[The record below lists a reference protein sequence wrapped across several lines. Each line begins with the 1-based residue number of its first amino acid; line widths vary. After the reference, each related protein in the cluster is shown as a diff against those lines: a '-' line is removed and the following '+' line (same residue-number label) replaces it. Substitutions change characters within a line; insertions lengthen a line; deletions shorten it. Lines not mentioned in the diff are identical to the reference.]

1 MKALEAL
8 RRMVEDSGCEAKAIG
23 RMTDQPASAVQAAL
37 DGPAAPPLDQ
47 IIAIANALGYE
58 LALVDVREVPAYDA
72 YYLSR
77 TSSRRQR
84 KARKRAST
92 LAEPVVFNSDSI
104 DLAAMMRGQG
114 ARDAAKPKK
123 KAKGKKAKAVKI
135 AKGRAQEAPAAGASA
150 RMEERV
156 PPVHEPGADV
166 SVRISE
172 AHPNPYAPGYTPS
185 LKMDANGHIE
195 LDPDAVGSGG
205 VSDALGSPDVPDALS
220 AQHFYMKEPHG
231 GAQPAGSAP
240 VALDPDMPLPDMPS
254 VPGMHLSGM
263 PPIPDIPSMPATAP
277 PPMPRMASMPGT
289 PSMRAG
295 TMLGMQAV
303 GMQAS
308 AMPGMQPAAMPAG
321 IMPGMPGAGMPG
333 MMPLPR
339 PSSSSHQE
347 RLEAAPVLSSRPERR
362 RPQIGVNYEQA
373 V

>member
-23 RMTDQPASAVQAAL
+23 RMTDQSASAVQAAL

-58 LALVDVREVPAYDA
+58 LALVDVREVPSYAA

-92 LAEPVVFNSDSI
+92 LAEPVVFDSDSI

-114 ARDAAKPKK
+114 VRDAVKPKK
-123 KAKGKKAKAVKI
+123 KAKGKKAKAVKA
-135 AKGRAQEAPAAGASA
+135 AKGGAQEAPAAGAPT
-150 RMEERV
+150 RMEESV
-156 PPVHEPGADV
+156 LPAHEPGADV

-185 LKMDANGHIE
+185 LKMDADGRIE
-195 LDPDAVGSGG
+195 PDPDALGERGVLDAQGS
-205 VSDALGSPDVPDALS
+205 PDALS

-231 GAQPAGSAP
+231 GAQSAGSIPAVP
-240 VALDPDMPLPDMPS
+240 GSDMPLPDMPGAS
-254 VPGMHLSGM
+254 EMHLPDM
-263 PPIPDIPSMPATAP
+263 PPMPNIPSMPATASLP
-277 PPMPRMASMPGT
+277 MPGMAAAPGMPPMPASALPGMQVAA
-289 PSMRAG
+289 MRAG
-295 TMLGMQAV
+295 V
-303 GMQAS
+303 
-308 AMPGMQPAAMPAG
+308 
-321 IMPGMPGAGMPG
+321 MPGMPTVGMPG
-333 MMPLPR
+333 MTPAPR
-339 PSSSSHQE
+339 PSSAFRQE
-347 RLEAAPVLSSRPERR
+347 RPEPAPALSYRPERR

-373 V
+373 M

>member
-1 MKALEAL
+1 MKALDAL
-8 RRMVEDSGCEAKAIG
+8 RRMVEQSGCEAKAIG
-23 RMTDQPASAVQAAL
+23 RMIDQPTGVVKAML
-37 DGPAAPPLDQ
+37 EGPGAPSIDQ

-84 KARKRAST
+84 KARKRASM

-114 ARDAAKPKK
+114 VRDAVKPKK

-135 AKGRAQEAPAAGASA
+135 AKGRAQEAPAAGVSA

-156 PPVHEPGADV
+156 SPAHEPGADV

-185 LKMDANGHIE
+185 LKMDANGRIE
-195 LDPDAVGSGG
+195 PDPDAVGSGG
-205 VSDALGSPDVPDALS
+205 VPDALGSPDVPDALS

-231 GAQPAGSAP
+231 GAQSAGSIPAVP
-240 VALDPDMPLPDMPS
+240 GPDMPLPDMPGAS
-254 VPGMHLSGM
+254 EMHLPDM
-263 PPIPDIPSMPATAP
+263 PPMPNIPSMPATASLP
-277 PPMPRMASMPGT
+277 MPGMAAAPGMPPMPASALPGMQVAA
-289 PSMRAG
+289 MRAG
-295 TMLGMQAV
+295 V
-303 GMQAS
+303 
-308 AMPGMQPAAMPAG
+308 
-321 IMPGMPGAGMPG
+321 MPGMPTVGMPG
-333 MMPLPR
+333 MTPAPR
-339 PSSSSHQE
+339 PSSAFRQE
-347 RLEAAPVLSSRPERR
+347 RPEPAPALSYRPERR

-373 V
+373 M